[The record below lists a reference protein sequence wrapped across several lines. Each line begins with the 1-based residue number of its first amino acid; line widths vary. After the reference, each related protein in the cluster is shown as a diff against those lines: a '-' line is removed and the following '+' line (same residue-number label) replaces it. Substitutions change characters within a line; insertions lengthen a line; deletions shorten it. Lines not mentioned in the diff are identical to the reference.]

1 MLPANKRLE
10 SFKAEVGL
18 RSLSGEVVLYAENIG
33 GEKKRLT
40 AKRPSPDKIMLEYLL
55 LASIVG
61 ASGSESCF
69 FPELPGAVTSEAF
82 YLSVCST
89 FCSV

>member
-1 MLPANKRLE
+1 MLPANKR
-10 SFKAEVGL
+10 SASSKAEVGL

-69 FPELPGAVTSEAF
+69 LQSCLVP
-82 YLSVCST
+82 
-89 FCSV
+89 